1 MVWGGRQTMEV
12 RVLDSAG
19 FPWEDPTLQA
29 VDPTMQIVAQSEPTG
44 MAGRSYWVGI
54 GGGMQDDIRG
64 PAMFLWTEAQAQSKK
79 MWFKGRCTSPWIIF
93 LVFFFF

>member
-1 MVWGGRQTMEV
+1 
-12 RVLDSAG
+12 
-19 FPWEDPTLQA
+19 
-29 VDPTMQIVAQSEPTG
+29 
-44 MAGRSYWVGI
+44 
-54 GGGMQDDIRG
+54 MQDDIRG